1 MADYFEVCGEGAIR
15 GVFRF
20 PVILDSLWEWLTEPD
35 YLGFWLAQAKL
46 EPRQGG
52 AVELRFDPNAV
63 AARNRAGTIIHGAV
77 TRWEPVTAVAYTWID
92 ASREYG
98 KGENPLPD
106 SEVRF
111 ELSISGVL
119 TELTVTHERLP
130 RAMMVRCAAGWHAH
144 LSSLGDQID
153 GKQPMPFRRVFER
166 MLVDYTARLAV

>member
-1 MADYFEVCGEGAIR
+1 MSDYFEVCGEGAIR

-35 YLGFWLAQAKL
+35 YLNFWLAKATI

-52 AVELRFDPNAV
+52 AVELHFDPSEV
-63 AARNRAGTIIHGAV
+63 AARSKAGTIIRGTV
-77 TRWEPVTAVAYTWID
+77 THWEPVTAVSYTWID
-92 ASREYG
+92 ASRAYG

-106 SEVRF
+106 SEVKF
-111 ELSISGVL
+111 ELAISGVL

-144 LSSLGDQID
+144 LSGLADQINA
-153 GKQPMPFRRVFER
+153 KSPLPFRRVFER
-166 MLVDYTARLAV
+166 MLVDYTARLVV